1 MREKGLLLITL
12 FQVTTEL
19 PRPEDLTFNTF
30 MSVDNTFR
38 GYNNIITN
46 HFQDTAQN
54 PDEQSH
60 NELPHLVEGDI
71 QPGDNPEDGDQ
82 GVQGEAGG
90 VRVLVH
96 QWHYHI
102 IPYEV
107 LRKLCGSLSICFP

>member
-1 MREKGLLLITL
+1 MIGKGLLLIT
-12 FQVTTEL
+12 FFKVTTGL

-30 MSVDNTFR
+30 MSVDDRFR
-38 GYNNIITN
+38 GFNNIVTN

-60 NELPHLVEGDI
+60 NELPHLMEGDI

-90 VRVLVH
+90 VRGLVH

-107 LRKLCGSLSICFP
+107 SGNRNSVALST